1 MHCLDIFVSHYGWEG
16 FALACALLLLFAV
29 QLHRHLFVYGRI
41 PGYKNNRRKS
51 ILDAE
56 PPVSV
61 IVPMFSENTAF
72 IEETL
77 PKLLGQN
84 YHEFEIVVVYVG
96 CDNDFYE
103 DLVRLRNA
111 LPRLT
116 TTKIEYNPRFPI
128 SVKMALNVGIK
139 SARYEHML
147 FTTTDASP
155 ASASWIAMMAKG
167 FLKSDIVVGY
177 CGVEPARGFARFFIR
192 TDRMMSSAAWLAA
205 AIRRRPY
212 RGIRHNLGF
221 TKRIYFGSN
230 GFNCLNMNIGEDDLY
245 MMDVMRPDNVS
256 VILSPRAA
264 VTEHPWGGLGW
275 WTGRRRHFG
284 SSFMLY
290 PDGVKSYI
298 RRETGSRVLFLL
310 TVATALAFM
319 PLEYKAA
326 ALALLLVR
334 YAAAAVTVKRISE
347 RLGER
352 GIAGRYFI
360 YDLLSP
366 LYDLVV
372 RISMVR
378 KDRTVWR

>member
-1 MHCLDIFVSHYGWEG
+1 MHYLDIFVSHYGWEG
-16 FALACALLLLFAV
+16 FALACAASVMLIV
-29 QLHRHLFVYGRI
+29 QLYYYLAVYGRV

-61 IVPMFSENTAF
+61 VVPMFSENTAF

-77 PKLLGQN
+77 PKLLGQA
-84 YHEFEIVVVYVG
+84 YPEFEIVVVYVG
-96 CDNDFYE
+96 CDSDFYE
-103 DLVRLRNA
+103 DLVRLRQA

-139 SARYEHML
+139 SARYEHIV
-147 FTTTDASP
+147 FTTTDACP

-167 FLKSDIVVGY
+167 FLKSDIVLGY
-177 CGVEPARGFARFFIR
+177 CGIEPARGFARRFMR
-192 TDRMMSSAAWLAA
+192 TDRMMSSAAWIAA
-205 AIRRRPY
+205 AVRRRPY
-212 RGIRHNLGF
+212 RGIRHNLGI
-221 TKRIYFGSN
+221 TKSVYFGSN

-245 MMDVMRPDNVS
+245 MMEVMRPDNVS

-284 SSFMLY
+284 STFMFY

-298 RRETGSRVLFLL
+298 RYETGSRTLFFL
-310 TVATALAFM
+310 TIATALAFM

-326 ALALLLVR
+326 ALVLLLVR
-334 YAAAAVTVKRISE
+334 YAAVAVTVNRLSK
-347 RLGER
+347 RLGEK
-352 GIAGRYFI
+352 GLVGRYFV
-360 YDLLSP
+360 YDMLSP
-366 LYDLVV
+366 LYDLAV

>member
-1 MHCLDIFVSHYGWEG
+1 MQYIDIFVSHYGHEG
-16 FALACALLLLFAV
+16 LALACAILVMLIV
-29 QLHRHLFVYGRI
+29 QLHYYLAVCGRI

-72 IEETL
+72 IEDTL

-84 YHEFEIVVVYVG
+84 YHSFEIVVVYVG
-96 CDNDFYE
+96 CDSDFYE
-103 DLVRLRNA
+103 DLARLSRA
-111 LPRLT
+111 LTRLT

-139 SARYEHML
+139 SAHNEHL
-147 FTTTDASP
+147 IFTTTDACP

-167 FLKSDIVVGY
+167 FLKSDIVLGY
-177 CGVEPARGFARFFIR
+177 CGIEPEKGFARRFMR

-205 AIRRRPY
+205 AVRRRPY
-212 RGIRHNLGF
+212 RGIRHNLGI
-221 TKRIYFGSN
+221 TKRVYFGSN

-245 MMDVMRPDNVS
+245 MMDVMRPGNVS

-264 VTEHPWGGLGW
+264 VMEHPWGGLGW

-284 SSFMLY
+284 TAHMFY
-290 PDGVKSYI
+290 PDGIKSYI
-298 RRETGSRVLFLL
+298 RRETGSRVLFFLA
-310 TVATALAFM
+310 VATALAFM
-319 PLEYKAA
+319 PLEYKLAAA
-326 ALALLLVR
+326 ALLLLR
-334 YAAAAVTVKRISE
+334 YAAVAVTVSRISK
-347 RLGER
+347 RLGEQ
-352 GIAGRYFI
+352 GLVGRYFV

-366 LYDLVV
+366 LYDLIV